1 MNYDFSR
8 QISAI
13 VKRTNIAVANVVE
26 RIALDISNRII
37 MKTPVDVGT
46 LRGNWMP
53 SYNTINYA
61 TDLSATDSVGR
72 VTTSIRGAEM
82 IGKVWYL
89 TNSMPYAY
97 RIEYE
102 GWSHTK
108 APQGMVRVSVTEVRS
123 NLNSLIRGA

>member
-1 MNYDFSR
+1 MNYDFGR

-13 VKRTNIAVANVVE
+13 VKKTNIAVANVVE

-53 SYNTINYA
+53 SYNTINYT

-108 APQGMVRVSVTEVRS
+108 APHGMVRVSVTEVRS